1 MSEIEIT
8 MGSNTLDAQVSIFHK
23 GDPVTMVAL
32 IIRGHVEITGNGVR
46 MTAGAGNFLGMVD
59 AGHGV
64 HSFQYTTTE
73 ETTLFAL
80 PIQTME
86 DVYSLLDSNSQYRG
100 LLVTST
106 NLYFKE
112 ISGIFAEL
120 KKHTLSLK
128 KLLTESYTYYQ
139 KTCVEMGHIADHLSA
154 LDSPDPSEDSSPVLS
169 PDVLYFVECGRI
181 PEETQKQFY
190 AGSAYVSKD
199 TFTKQCAALATL
211 LAGCESFTQD
221 LCRLSRILFQNEKSM
236 FSLLGA
242 SGLPDPGV
250 RRGFLTCKG
259 KTGSPFYPRSR
270 PPTRC

>member
-190 AGSAYVSKD
+190 DS
-199 TFTKQCAALATL
+199 
-211 LAGCESFTQD
+211 
-221 LCRLSRILFQNEKSM
+221 I
-236 FSLLGA
+236 
-242 SGLPDPGV
+242 
-250 RRGFLTCKG
+250 
-259 KTGSPFYPRSR
+259 
-270 PPTRC
+270 

>member
-1 MSEIEIT
+1 
-8 MGSNTLDAQVSIFHK
+8 
-23 GDPVTMVAL
+23 
-32 IIRGHVEITGNGVR
+32 

-154 LDSPDPSEDSSPVLS
+154 LVHQIHRKIPVRSFHRMYCILLNAAVFRKKRKS
-169 PDVLYFVECGRI
+169 NFM
-181 PEETQKQFY
+181 PEAPMFP
-190 AGSAYVSKD
+190 
-199 TFTKQCAALATL
+199 
-211 LAGCESFTQD
+211 
-221 LCRLSRILFQNEKSM
+221 RILLPNNVPHWLLYWPAVNPLHRISAVCPGS
-236 FSLLGA
+236 FSRTKRVCSPCWGIW
-242 SGLPDPGV
+242 
-250 RRGFLTCKG
+250 LTRS
-259 KTGSPFYPRSR
+259 GSPARISHL
-270 PPTRC
+270 